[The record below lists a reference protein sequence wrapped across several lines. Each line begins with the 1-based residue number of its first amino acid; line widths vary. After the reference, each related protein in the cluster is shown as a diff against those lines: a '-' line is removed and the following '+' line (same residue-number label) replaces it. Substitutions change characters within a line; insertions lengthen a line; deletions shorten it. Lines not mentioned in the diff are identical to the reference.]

1 MLCVAGERERERETE
16 RAGGG
21 KGGLLPG
28 ASKCPHARSNSNLS
42 PCPDKS
48 EAVMRLGKRNRDLF
62 LFRVFFQPATAVLVV
77 LLWGGSGFERG
88 ILLSSPEP
96 PPKESPKSWQK
107 RKSVTPE
114 GGDGFDVAGRG
125 ENFETSA

>member
-1 MLCVAGERERERETE
+1 MEE
-16 RAGGG
+16 RAAYY
-21 KGGLLPG
+21 LG

-48 EAVMRLGKRNRDLF
+48 EAVMMRGSEREIETFSCFEFFFNR
-62 LFRVFFQPATAVLVV
+62 QPPF
-77 LLWGGSGFERG
+77 WWFCCGGGSGFERG